1 MAAST
6 GDASQS
12 NTSTAPPKGR
22 TKPPSLLACIPCRKS
37 HLKCDG
43 KKPQCSRCVDRSGT
57 CFWVDSKRGYRE
69 FRKNYQS
76 TGEARS
82 RNGGNPSE
90 STPGIS
96 KEEYQTEIDPT
107 QIRQI
112 TYEEIFQSND
122 PAFTGLPLDYQ
133 PVQMMTNL
141 ASASPS
147 SRSDSTLS
155 ITREIN
161 PAVQRDS
168 QGSADLIE
176 LFYKHLYPPH
186 PFIIPWK
193 LYLQDS
199 SLIPVPLRSV
209 LRFAASHYVPHGNPS
224 LLEAAAKDI
233 LSDEVPEDGFK
244 VQGLILYAFVS
255 HARMDQESGASAL
268 MRAVDVALRIGMNRE
283 SFAIQNGQDN
293 PILQECWRR
302 TWWMLMI
309 LEGLVT
315 VIGGQGT
322 PYITYS
328 TFTDVA
334 LPGHDEDYNELRVSP
349 ELRTITDLHNR
360 IISEDTFSYSSFA
373 YGIEA
378 SYILGAVLSL
388 GPDSFAVT
396 DPQIEALDASISN
409 YFLSLPLD
417 KRDPTRPDGSV
428 DEALLNA
435 HLAINWAAIA
445 LHRPRSTLT
454 FIRNHYRT
462 TCTRAEAAGLPAL
475 AYSCHTAKAL
485 RAANAMINL
494 ASIQRPLSYCTP
506 ALMCGITTA
515 ATVHLPAYAIVDRPD
530 QAIAIKERLQLGIS
544 ALASFGEIWPRA
556 SIAKGQV
563 ARFAREILLKPNV
576 CVDSTGPEQIPRITT
591 ETTFAQIEYDAP
603 YNNDAWMENLL
614 QAEEENDPAM
624 CPVFNTAYSLPSTQ
638 GV

>member
-1 MAAST
+1 M
-6 GDASQS
+6 
-12 NTSTAPPKGR
+12 
-22 TKPPSLLACIPCRKS
+22 
-37 HLKCDG
+37 
-43 KKPQCSRCVDRSGT
+43 
-57 CFWVDSKRGYRE
+57 DSKRGYRE
-69 FRKNYQS
+69 FRKGHQS
-76 TGEARS
+76 TSEVRS
-82 RNGGNPSE
+82 GDDTKLEDSNSGTSMEQYP
-90 STPGIS
+90 PDL
-96 KEEYQTEIDPT
+96 DPT
-107 QIRQI
+107 QIRQM

-141 ASASPS
+141 VGGSPS

-161 PAVQRDS
+161 PRVQSHKD
-168 QGSADLIE
+168 GAADLIE
-176 LFYKHLYPPH
+176 LYYKHLYPPH

-193 LYLQDS
+193 LFIQNP
-199 SLIPVPLRSV
+199 SLIPIPLRSV
-209 LRFAASHYVPHGNPS
+209 LRFAASHYVPHANPS
-224 LLEAAAKDI
+224 ALEAAARKI
-233 LSDEVPEDGFK
+233 LSDDTPDDGFK

-255 HARMDQESGASAL
+255 HARMDRDSGESAL
-268 MRAVDVALRIGMNRE
+268 KKAVEIALRIGMNRE
-283 SFAIQNGQDN
+283 TFAIQHGQND
-293 PILQECWRR
+293 PILEECWRR
-302 TWWMLMI
+302 TWWMLML

-315 VIGGQGT
+315 VIGGQST
-322 PYITYS
+322 PYTTYS

-349 ELRTITDLHNR
+349 ELRTLTDLHNR
-360 IISEDTFSYSSFA
+360 VISEDTFSYSSFA

-378 SYILGAVLSL
+378 GYILGAVLSL
-388 GPDSFAVT
+388 GPDTFAVT
-396 DPQIEALDASISN
+396 DPQVEGLDASISN

-428 DEALLNA
+428 DESLLIA
-435 HLAINWAAIA
+435 HLAINWASIA

-462 TCTRAEAAGLPAL
+462 TCTRAESAGLPAL

-485 RAANAMINL
+485 RAANAIVNL
-494 ASIQRPLSYCTP
+494 ASIPRPLTYCSP

-530 QAIAIKERLQLGIS
+530 QTIAIKERLQLGIS
-544 ALASFGEIWPRA
+544 ALAAFGEIWPRA

-563 ARFAREILLKPNV
+563 ARFAREILLKPDV
-576 CVDSTGPEQIPRITT
+576 CVDSTGPEQMPRITT
-591 ETTFAQIEYDAP
+591 ETTNFAQIEYEAP
-603 YNNDAWMENLL
+603 FNNDIWMDNLL

-624 CPVFNTAYSLPSTQ
+624 CPAFGTIYSLPDAQ

>member
-1 MAAST
+1 MAAKT
-6 GDASQS
+6 GDQDQS
-12 NTSTAPPKGR
+12 NTGTTSSKAR
-22 TKPPSLLACIPCRKS
+22 SKPPSLLACIPCRKS

-43 KKPQCSRCVDRSGT
+43 KKPQCSRCSDRNGT

-69 FRKNYQS
+69 FRKNYQATS
-76 TGEARS
+76 EAKARNAAKDGE
-82 RNGGNPSE
+82 PKPE
-90 STPGIS
+90 IS
-96 KEEYQTEIDPT
+96 SEEYKADVDPT

-112 TYEEIFQSND
+112 TYEEIFQSDD
-122 PAFTGLPLDYQ
+122 PAFTGFPLEFQ
-133 PVQMMTNL
+133 PVQMMTSL
-141 ASASPS
+141 AGASPS

-161 PAVQRDS
+161 PIAQS
-168 QGSADLIE
+168 ENNGPADLIE

-193 LYLQDS
+193 MYLQTPSVLPS
-199 SLIPVPLRSV
+199 SLKAV
-209 LRFAASHYVPHGNPS
+209 LRFAASHYVPHSNPA
-224 LLEAAAKDI
+224 LLQAAANEI
-233 LSDEVPEDGFK
+233 LSDDVPDDGFK

-255 HARMDQESGASAL
+255 HARMDQDSGASAMMKAL
-268 MRAVDVALRIGMNRE
+268 SIALRIGMNRE
-283 SFAIQNGQDN
+283 SYAIQNGQDN

-302 TWWMLMI
+302 TWWTLMI

-315 VIGGQGT
+315 VIGGQTT
-322 PYITYS
+322 PYTTYA

-334 LPGHDEDYNELRVSP
+334 LPGHDEDYNELRASSQ
-349 ELRTITDLHNR
+349 LRSVADLRNR
-360 IISEDTFSYSSFA
+360 IILEDTFSYSSFA

-378 SYILGAVLSL
+378 AYILGAVLSL

-417 KRDPTRPDGSV
+417 KRDPTLPDGSV
-428 DEALLNA
+428 DESLLNA
-435 HLAINWAAIA
+435 HLTINWAAIA

-485 RAANAMINL
+485 RAANAMISL

-563 ARFAREILLKPNV
+563 ARFARDVLLKPNV
-576 CVDSTGPEQIPRITT
+576 LVDSTGPEQMPRLT
-591 ETTFAQIEYDAP
+591 EPTNLSQIQYDAP
-603 YNNDAWMENLL
+603 FNNDVWMDNLL
-614 QAEEENDPAM
+614 QAEEEDDPAM
-624 CPVFNTAYSLPSTQ
+624 CPVFNTSYTIPN
-638 GV
+638 V

>member
-1 MAAST
+1 MPAKT
-6 GDASQS
+6 GEQDQS
-12 NTSTAPPKGR
+12 NTVATPSKGR
-22 TKPPSLLACIPCRKS
+22 AKPPSLLACIPCRKS

-43 KKPQCSRCVDRSGT
+43 KKPQCSRCSDRSGA

-69 FRKNYQS
+69 FRKGYHS
-76 TGEARS
+76 TSDVKS
-82 RNGGNPSE
+82 RNDANVSE
-90 STPGIS
+90 SKPGIS
-96 KEEYQTEIDPT
+96 LEEYNSNVDPT
-107 QIRQI
+107 QVRQI

-122 PAFTGLPLDYQ
+122 PAFTGLPLEFQ
-133 PVQMMTNL
+133 PVQMITNL
-141 ASASPS
+141 ASGSPS

-161 PAVQRDS
+161 PIVQSEHKRPT
-168 QGSADLIE
+168 DLIE

-193 LYLQDS
+193 FYLQNPS
-199 SLIPVPLRSV
+199 FLPTPLKSV

-224 LLEAAAKDI
+224 LLQAAANEI
-233 LSDEVPEDGFK
+233 LSDDVPDDGFK

-255 HARMDQESGASAL
+255 HARMDEDSGATAL
-268 MRAVDVALRIGMNRE
+268 MKAVGIALQIGMNRE
-283 SFAIQNGQDN
+283 TFAIQHGQDN

-322 PYITYS
+322 PYTTYA

-334 LPGHDEDYNELRVSP
+334 LPGHDEDYNELRVSSQP
-349 ELRTITDLHNR
+349 RTVADLRNR
-360 IISEDTFSYSSFA
+360 ILLEDPFSYSSFA

-417 KRDPTRPDGSV
+417 KRDPTLPDGSV
-428 DEALLNA
+428 DESLLNA

-485 RAANAMINL
+485 RAANAMISL

-576 CVDSTGPEQIPRITT
+576 LVDSTGPEQMPRLVEPTN
-591 ETTFAQIEYDAP
+591 FAQIQHDAP
-603 YNNDAWMENLL
+603 FNNDVWMENLL
-614 QAEEENDPAM
+614 QAEEEDDPAM
-624 CPVFNTAYSLPSTQ
+624 CPVFNTAYAVSNVHGS
-638 GV
+638 